1 MYKYKTASTK
11 PNSGTCQ
18 EKGLMK
24 VKKKKQNPCAIMLYY
39 TLETCLK
46 NKRFRC
52 ETLREGKHSFL
63 LTH

>member
-24 VKKKKQNPCAIMLYY
+24 VKKKKKPLCYNALLHTGNML
-39 TLETCLK
+39 E
-46 NKRFRC
+46 
-52 ETLREGKHSFL
+52 EQEVQM
-63 LTH
+63 

>member
-24 VKKKKQNPCAIMLYY
+24 VKKKKKAKK
-39 TLETCLK
+39 TLVL
-46 NKRFRC
+46 
-52 ETLREGKHSFL
+52 
-63 LTH
+63 

>member
-24 VKKKKQNPCAIMLYY
+24 VKKKENKPLCYNALLHTGNML
-39 TLETCLK
+39 E
-46 NKRFRC
+46 
-52 ETLREGKHSFL
+52 EQEV
-63 LTH
+63 